1 MVTHFN
7 SASNASL
14 SDLYDDALSLS
25 KPGLFDTFYDDIAQH
40 IPGYVRT
47 SRRGTFECEI
57 TLPKGAV
64 KPVAILAKN
73 GIDYQDNAQATDA
86 FQYWADI
93 DVATGK
99 VSIPR
104 VAEGTYRLTIY
115 AEGKF
120 QMLLTNYSSQS
131 HNCPQAYSEILSRTI
146 LRLRQ
151 GQQRPSK

>member
-7 SASNASL
+7 SAPAASM
-14 SDLYDDALSLS
+14 SDLYDDALNLS
-25 KPGLFDTFYDDIAQH
+25 NPGLFDTFYDDIAQH

-47 SRRGTFECEI
+47 SRRGTFEGEI

-64 KPVAILAKN
+64 KPIAILAKD

-99 VSIPR
+99 VVIPR
-104 VAEGTYRLTIY
+104 VVEGTYRLTVY
-115 AEGKF
+115 AEGKA
-120 QMLLTNYSSQS
+120 QS
-131 HNCPQAYSEILSRTI
+131 FCPTVPYNSLQAYSEISFRTI
-146 LRLRQ
+146 SRLRQ
-151 GQQRPSK
+151 AEQRQSR